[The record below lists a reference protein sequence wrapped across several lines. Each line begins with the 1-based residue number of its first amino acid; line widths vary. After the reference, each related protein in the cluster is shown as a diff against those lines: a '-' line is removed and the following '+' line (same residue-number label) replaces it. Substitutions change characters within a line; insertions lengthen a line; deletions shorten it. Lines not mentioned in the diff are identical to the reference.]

1 MNKKLNNRYYMVQ
14 NVVNFLNTIEEQLKE
29 DTHFVEI
36 LNALSN
42 RFAML
47 QAMLAQLL
55 LLRVPFA
62 ERRDAARNSFLL
74 WTERL
79 GSILI
84 VLAKET
90 QNGELL
96 QNIEEMMVKI
106 RVKKVSL
113 ALNAG
118 RVILDEANL
127 RIDVLKAKSRGDE
140 VLTEAQKAHDAYSV
154 FALKGSSRR
163 AQAKELYQRF
173 QKELKEAID
182 YIESAIYSYFLTWS
196 DKHPELYTQ
205 LTLHMRVP
213 EYGTRYEKK
222 KDEEGNGVP
231 TQENAGEDGTAN
243 ASDNATDAEA
253 EDDSS
258 EMILP
263 ETSAT
268 DTAPTEGGEDSEG
281 ADVAED
287 EVINNP

>member
-1 MNKKLNNRYYMVQ
+1 MNKKLNNRYYMVK
-14 NVVNFLNTIEEQLKE
+14 NVVNFLNSIEEQLKE
-29 DTHFVEI
+29 DTHFVDI
-36 LNALSN
+36 LNALRN

-96 QNIEEMMVKI
+96 QNIEEMMVKM
-106 RVKKVSL
+106 RVTKVSL

-127 RIDVLKAKSRGDE
+127 RIDALKAKSRGDE

-173 QKELKEAID
+173 QRELKEAID

-196 DKHPELYTQ
+196 DKYPELYSQ
-205 LTLHMRVP
+205 LNLHMRVP

-222 KDEEGNGVP
+222 KEEAGNGVP
-231 TQENAGEDGTAN
+231 TQENAGEDGTDN
-243 ASDNATDAEA
+243 PSDSATEEA
-253 EDDSS
+253 TGGDSS
-258 EMILP
+258 EMNMP
-263 ETSAT
+263 EASTSDNASS
-268 DTAPTEGGEDSEG
+268 EGGEEAEG
-281 ADVAED
+281 GEAAKD